1 MQQHFIVL
9 ALAFFK
15 FGDTFAATALN
26 SVSSPVIAGHQFQL
40 IQSNSPSWHP
50 ARRAAVNLS
59 DVDWSLV
66 FSAAISE
73 TPGCVA
79 VRIET

>member
-26 SVSSPVIAGHQFQL
+26 SVSSPVIAGHQFQFDTIEL
-40 IQSNSPSWHP
+40 TELASCK
-50 ARRAAVNLS
+50 ARSRQPVRRRL
-59 DVDWSLV
+59 
-66 FSAAISE
+66 E
-73 TPGCVA
+73 PGVQCCNF
-79 VRIET
+79 